1 METPS
6 GAIPFY
12 LTLGLIIG
20 PTLSLVRHPMRQ
32 DLFHLEPSSMT
43 YTTEAVYTPERV

>member
-20 PTLSLVRHPMRQ
+20 PTLSLLRYPVRQ
-32 DLFHLEPSSMT
+32 ELFHLEPSPMS
-43 YTTEAVYTPERV
+43 YTTEAVYTPEGV